1 MATAN
6 ATLFP
11 VRGQAFQLGA
21 VIYSSAS
28 ANPLTGGLTGLAL
41 TISKDGAAF
50 ASAAGT
56 VAEIGTSGYVVINLT
71 AADMTANQ
79 IDVLVVAT
87 NTNAVYATAEIKTWN
102 VTELTGHWL
111 AQTVI
116 RPEQGWL
123 QGVSYLINRVTRN
136 LTTGLLTLRNYGN
149 TATIGTMEA
158 EESGSDEVKGQ
169 LT

>member
-11 VRGQAFQLGA
+11 VRGQAFQCGA
-21 VIYSSAS
+21 VIYSSS
-28 ANPLTGGLTGLAL
+28 TANPLTGGLTALAL
-41 TISKDGAAF
+41 TISKDGGAF
-50 ASAAGT
+50 ATAAGT
-56 VAEIGTSGYVVINLT
+56 VTEIGTSGYVVINLT
-71 AADMTANQ
+71 AVDTAANQ
-79 IDVLVVAT
+79 IDVLVTAS
-87 NTNAVYATAEIKTWN
+87 NANAVYATLEIKTWN
-102 VTELTGHWL
+102 VAELTGHWL
-111 AQTVI
+111 AQAVI

-136 LTTGLLTLRNYGN
+136 LLSGLLTLRNYNN

-158 EESGSDEVKGQ
+158 TEVGGDEVKGQ